1 MIQANFAAKKKTRN
15 ALLFELQLLEKNILI
30 RIIDRFLS
38 IKKKKKEKLFTNDY
52 WRKRSDILK
61 KYDRCRWSCL
71 VFENRRE
78 MSQLEE
84 RRCNYASRHSRGRRT
99 ARTRVERPGHV
110 SLRVLGHGRQS
121 LDFVLLPFP
130 PSICFLD
137 MPTSHF
143 SPRSLF
149 LLSRSSMQLRKI
161 QEIHRIGDDTS
172 NFYKISPRKF
182 SFFDQ
187 FLWFFFFIY
196 I

>member
-1 MIQANFAAKKKTRN
+1 
-15 ALLFELQLLEKNILI
+15 
-30 RIIDRFLS
+30 
-38 IKKKKKEKLFTNDY
+38 
-52 WRKRSDILK
+52 
-61 KYDRCRWSCL
+61 
-71 VFENRRE
+71 

-130 PSICFLD
+130 PSICFFD

-149 LLSRSSMQLRKI
+149 LLSRSSIQLRKI
-161 QEIHRIGDDTS
+161 QEIHRIGDDFIRQIFIKLVQG
-172 NFYKISPRKF
+172 NFLSSINFRD
-182 SFFDQ
+182 SFF
-187 FLWFFFFIY
+187 FLLYIY
-196 I
+196 IEDDK

>member
-1 MIQANFAAKKKTRN
+1 MLKKKDKKRI
-15 ALLFELQLLEKNILI
+15 LLFELQ
-30 RIIDRFLS
+30 FLS
-38 IKKKKKEKLFTNDY
+38 ISRKEYLIRYWSIPFYWQKKKITNDY
-52 WRKRSDILK
+52 WRKWRRVLK

-84 RRCNYASRHSRGRRT
+84 RRCNYASQHSRGRRT

-130 PSICFLD
+130 HRYAFSICL
-137 MPTSHF
+137 SLL
-143 SPRSLF
+143 SPILF

-161 QEIHRIGDDTS
+161 VKIHRSETIHQIFTIKLIQDCYR
-172 NFYKISPRKF
+172 NFLSMNFWKYEKVNS
-182 SFFDQ
+182 
-187 FLWFFFFIY
+187 
-196 I
+196 

>member
-1 MIQANFAAKKKTRN
+1 M
-15 ALLFELQLLEKNILI
+15 
-30 RIIDRFLS
+30 
-38 IKKKKKEKLFTNDY
+38 
-52 WRKRSDILK
+52 K

-130 PSICFLD
+130 PSICFFD

-149 LLSRSSMQLRKI
+149 LLSRSSIQLRKI

-182 SFFDQ
+182 SFFHQ
-187 FLWFFFFIY
+187 FLWFFFFSFIY
-196 I
+196 IDIEDDK